1 MHLSK
6 FLGSPLSLPA
16 HGWVGARAT
25 SLLAAHFA
33 LRNTASN
40 SAKKRGSPSE
50 GVAEGGG
57 WGEEFRHARAEVK
70 RFRRL
75 GIKTSKQNNFQ
86 FLLRI
91 IWRAGVKKLKEN
103 CFALLAEIRRAETR
117 SGVNRAFLVQNRFE
131 LRSAIAT
138 NSDILKIQRR
148 FVARSPRLRRVSL
161 RKKPCISE
169 LNRKVEQIQI
179 QFFGK
184 ANGGSELRSNSQM
197 KFVSNFFRFLPKAK
211 IQSKFLI
218 PRFCAVG
225 AMAKGD

>member
-1 MHLSK
+1 MITDLNNFVNES
-6 FLGSPLSLPA
+6 LGSSFALPA

-25 SLLAAHFA
+25 SLLLAAH
-33 LRNTASN
+33 
-40 SAKKRGSPSE
+40 
-50 GVAEGGG
+50 
-57 WGEEFRHARAEVK
+57 
-70 RFRRL
+70 
-75 GIKTSKQNNFQ
+75 
-86 FLLRI
+86 
-91 IWRAGVKKLKEN
+91 
-103 CFALLAEIRRAETR
+103 FALLAEIRRAETR
-117 SGVNRAFLVQNRFE
+117 SGVNRAFLVQKRFE

-138 NSDILKIQRR
+138 NQDISNFQRKG
-148 FVARSPRLRRVSL
+148 FARSPRLRRVSL

-169 LNRKVEQIQI
+169 LNRKVGQIQI

-184 ANGGSELRSNSQM
+184 ANGGSELQSNSQM